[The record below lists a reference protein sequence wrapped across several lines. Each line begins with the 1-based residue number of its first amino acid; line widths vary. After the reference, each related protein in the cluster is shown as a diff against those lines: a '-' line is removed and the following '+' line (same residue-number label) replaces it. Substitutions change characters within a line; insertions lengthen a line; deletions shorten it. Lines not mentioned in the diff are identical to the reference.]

1 MQVSEIDWSVTEQQ
15 VAQEAFD
22 KAYRREMTAL
32 LEAVREKSSSIVA
45 LEDIWHLNDLLS
57 AKRHELDGKYEYEYS
72 VLIFLFAKLVKEG
85 WLELN
90 ELEGLESSKR
100 TKIAALARM

>member
-1 MQVSEIDWSVTEQQ
+1 MQASEIDWSVTEQQ

-22 KAYRREMTAL
+22 KAYRREMNAL

-72 VLIFLFAKLVKEG
+72 VLIFVFAKLVKEG
-85 WLELN
+85 WLDLN
-90 ELEGLESSKR
+90 ELAGLESSKR
-100 TKIAALARM
+100 AKIAALARM